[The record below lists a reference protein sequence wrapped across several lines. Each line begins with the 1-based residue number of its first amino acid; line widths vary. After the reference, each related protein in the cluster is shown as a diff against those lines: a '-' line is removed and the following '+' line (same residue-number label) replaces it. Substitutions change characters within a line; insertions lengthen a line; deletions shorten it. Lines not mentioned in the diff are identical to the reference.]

1 MKDRFQINR
10 KLVAIAIIFM
20 LIFIIASTG
29 LINIILDN
37 DVKLTSDVHFKQS
50 TIQLEKDIS
59 LLRSTTEKISKN
71 DKIIEIFTNNPSFDQ
86 LDNEEKSIIM
96 EQINLY
102 EQNLESSS
110 FVDTVNIINIHG
122 NYLFSKGT
130 TYDNFKLDDRPWFKQ
145 EYFKLNKDSFI
156 TEIHKDFITG
166 KLIIYYLTKTEFYF
180 YLIKIPLKMTLL

>member
-86 LDNEEKSIIM
+86 LDNEEKSI
-96 EQINLY
+96 
-102 EQNLESSS
+102 
-110 FVDTVNIINIHG
+110 
-122 NYLFSKGT
+122 
-130 TYDNFKLDDRPWFKQ
+130 
-145 EYFKLNKDSFI
+145 
-156 TEIHKDFITG
+156 
-166 KLIIYYLTKTEFYF
+166 
-180 YLIKIPLKMTLL
+180 

>member
-59 LLRSTTEKISKN
+59 LLRSTTEK
-71 DKIIEIFTNNPSFDQ
+71 
-86 LDNEEKSIIM
+86 
-96 EQINLY
+96 Y
-102 EQNLESSS
+102 
-110 FVDTVNIINIHG
+110 
-122 NYLFSKGT
+122 
-130 TYDNFKLDDRPWFKQ
+130 
-145 EYFKLNKDSFI
+145 
-156 TEIHKDFITG
+156 
-166 KLIIYYLTKTEFYF
+166 
-180 YLIKIPLKMTLL
+180 LKMIKS